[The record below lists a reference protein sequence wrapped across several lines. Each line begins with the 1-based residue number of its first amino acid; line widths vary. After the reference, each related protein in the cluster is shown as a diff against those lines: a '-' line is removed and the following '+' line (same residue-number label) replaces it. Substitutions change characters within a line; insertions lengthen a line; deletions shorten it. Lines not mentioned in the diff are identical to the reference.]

1 MGNSLPLPCVR
12 HLEAEG
18 AAAAAAAAKNWR
30 KQKSRP
36 ARRRNVRA
44 VVRPGHVVP
53 VADAPPEDGDGGE
66 EKEAWWPGCRVEPAG
81 CGGEGG
87 GVRRVRL
94 VMRRKDI
101 AELVA
106 RLEQRDAAERDANAA
121 VMAAE
126 LSRTGLG
133 GDGDG
138 DDGGRLSSKKDDG
151 GRGGSVTMS
160 PCRDAWRPRLSVI
173 PENY

>member
-18 AAAAAAAAKNWR
+18 TAAAKNWR

-36 ARRRNVRA
+36 ACRRNVRA

-53 VADAPPEDGDGGE
+53 VADSPPEDGDGGE
-66 EKEAWWPGCRVEPAG
+66 EKEAVKEACRPGCRVEPAG
-81 CGGEGG
+81 CGG
-87 GVRRVRL
+87 GVRRVRI

-106 RLEQRDAAERDANAA
+106 RLEQRDAAERNANAA

-138 DDGGRLSSKKDDG
+138 NDG
-151 GRGGSVTMS
+151 GRGGIVTMS
-160 PCRDAWRPRLSVI
+160 PCRDTWRPRLSVI